1 MKDNH
6 IKRELY
12 LKKIEDFIDTDFT
25 KVLTGIRCC
34 GKTSIMYD
42 IGSVIFAWG
51 F

>member
-25 KVLTGIRCC
+25 KVLTEFDVVV
-34 GKTSIMYD
+34 KLQ
-42 IGSVIFAWG
+42 
-51 F
+51 